1 MGVQY
6 SSGFARRGGGLL
18 LGVIFVLFG
27 RPLSPDALSAVA
39 EQETSLTSAAMCFKL
54 QKTSH
59 KSVRRETGIV
69 TVQVATLEVL
79 DGKWTLWHAGGELE
93 VAPGRSFTVSPAD
106 VITEIEGRGREFKI
120 KSIESGAVV
129 LEEQR
134 RYILP
139 GTTTPLTLR
148 QVSVRHVDVLFK
160 GVVENPF
167 KLRLDVKFNWGR
179 GSQTEYL
186 QVGESLHGY
195 MAYPL
200 EIRSIEVEEPGQPPR
215 EEKRR
220 FITLRR
226 PGTDPITIEMGK
238 TAPVTERIATLE
250 AAEKTW
256 RVFHRGH
263 KLSEGEKVF
272 EVFEGC
278 VIGEIEGDRRA
289 FKVTRIND
297 ERVILEGANEHVL
310 KLPSPAHK

>member
-1 MGVQY
+1 MGAQY
-6 SSGFARRGGGLL
+6 KSRVARRTGGLL
-18 LGVIFVLFG
+18 LGAIFALLG
-27 RPLSPDALSAVA
+27 GPLSRAASSAVT
-39 EQETSLTSAAMCFKL
+39 EQDASLASADTCFKL
-54 QKTSH
+54 QKTSR

-79 DGKWTLWHAGGELE
+79 EGKWTLWYAGGELE
-93 VAPGRSFTVSPAD
+93 VAPGRSFTVSPGD
-106 VITEIEGRGREFKI
+106 GITEIEGRGREFKV
-120 KSIESGAVV
+120 KSVESGAVV

-134 RYILP
+134 RYVLP
-139 GTTTPLTLR
+139 GTTTPFKLQ

-167 KLRLDVKFNWGR
+167 KLRLDVKFIWGR

-200 EIRSIEVEEPGQPPR
+200 EIRTVEVEKPGEPPR

-226 PGTDPITIEMGK
+226 AGTDPIIIEMWK

-250 AAEKTW
+250 AAKGTW
-256 RVFHRGH
+256 HVFHRGER
-263 KLSEGEKVF
+263 LSEGEKIF

-278 VIGEIEGDRRA
+278 VIREIEGDRRV
-289 FKVTRIND
+289 FKIARIND
-297 ERVILEGANEHVL
+297 ERVTLEGACEHVL
-310 KLPSPAHK
+310 KLPSPVDK